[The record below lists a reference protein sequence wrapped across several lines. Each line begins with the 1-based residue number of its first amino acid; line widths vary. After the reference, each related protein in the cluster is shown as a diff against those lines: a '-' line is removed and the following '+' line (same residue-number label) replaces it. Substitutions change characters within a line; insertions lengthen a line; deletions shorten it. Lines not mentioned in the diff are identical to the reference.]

1 MGRIKHWVAA
11 FIMMTATTTPLRA
24 QALPRGASTGGWSL
38 EAVLPMP
45 APPRWAALPGS
56 PTLLRVASATDP
68 WSVADGEAAHVR
80 RHSAV
85 FDVGEATASIDGMR
99 ERLTTDGVTSAKLW
113 AFGLHLD
120 WPVAAGNSLSFGLAQ
135 SFAKNAQ
142 PKWLIARSHF
152 STTSRTMEMAWL
164 HDDRW
169 RFSLGWHQTGG
180 ASAANGAERLAE
192 LANGA
197 PLHENGFSAT
207 LALLPMSGAGSVA
220 PVLGIETRSETV
232 ARDDLAW
239 IGNGRRQD
247 NRLSIFLRSRF

>member
-11 FIMMTATTTPLRA
+11 FIMMTATATPRPA
-24 QALPRGASTGGWSL
+24 PASPTAASTGGWSL

-45 APPRWAALPGS
+45 VQPRWAPLPGV
-56 PTLLRVASATDP
+56 PPLLRASAAIDP
-68 WSVADGEAAHVR
+68 WSFADGEATHVR

-85 FDVGEATASIDGMR
+85 FDIGGAAASIDGMR
-99 ERLTTDGVTSAKLW
+99 ERRTTDGVTSAKLW
-113 AFGLHLD
+113 ALGLHLD
-120 WPVAAGNSLSFGLAQ
+120 WPIAAGNALSFGLAQ

-142 PKWLIARSHF
+142 PKWLIARSHL

-169 RFSLGWHQTGG
+169 RFSLGWHQAGG
-180 ASAANGAERLAE
+180 PSAANGAERLAE

-207 LALLPMSGAGSVA
+207 LALLPMGGEASAA
-220 PVLGIETRSETV
+220 PALGIETRSETV
-232 ARDDLAW
+232 ARDELAW